1 MSHLKGKNVVITGGT
16 KGIGLATARHFS
28 EAGAKVL
35 ITGSS
40 ETSLQTALG
49 QLSNV
54 DGLVCDPTDMNQIR
68 SLGADTQKTMKQV
81 DVLFANAGIAHF
93 RPLQEMTEQLFDE
106 MMQVNVKGLYFSIQQ
121 IEPMMPSGSAI
132 VVTASI
138 APRKGQV
145 GLSAYRASK
154 GAARAMVR
162 NLAAELTQKN
172 IRINCISPGPVET
185 EIFSRMV
192 DGNEEEAK
200 KIMARIAST
209 VPQGRVATADEIA
222 HSVDFLC
229 GPGSEFML
237 GTEITMDGGKAEL

>member
-1 MSHLKGKNVVITGGT
+1 
-16 KGIGLATARHFS
+16 
-28 EAGAKVL
+28 
-35 ITGSS
+35 
-40 ETSLQTALG
+40 
-49 QLSNV
+49 
-54 DGLVCDPTDMNQIR
+54 
-68 SLGADTQKTMKQV
+68 
-81 DVLFANAGIAHF
+81 
-93 RPLQEMTEQLFDE
+93 
-106 MMQVNVKGLYFSIQQ
+106 
-121 IEPMMPSGSAI
+121 
-132 VVTASI
+132 
-138 APRKGQV
+138 
-145 GLSAYRASK
+145 
-154 GAARAMVR
+154 MVR